1 MIKLQQIVVQI
12 SNVDSERSILQ
23 YGEEFL
29 PDQQR
34 FIEYGSLNEEDQVIW
49 DGFVQMLV
57 SQGVPDSDVEDT
69 I

>member
-1 MIKLQQIVVQI
+1 MAKLQQIVVQI

-23 YGEEFL
+23 YGEGFL
-29 PDQQR
+29 
-34 FIEYGSLNEEDQVIW
+34 EYGSLNEEDQVIW

-57 SQGVPDSDVEDT
+57 SQMVPDSDVEDG